1 MLALF
6 SHAGAVAC
14 WPRESLREAAKAM
27 VVVHLQNST
36 WRTSPFCLSPAKL
49 RSTDSVY
56 PRVVLSRVLSPA
68 MSICSKSQTVLARYQ
83 WTDNKSYKDQ
93 SYKGPGLNSKLEK
106 EKERREEEGATTAS
120 SHRKEQ
126 RQRRRT

>member
-1 MLALF
+1 MGSSKTNLAGGDLF
-6 SHAGAVAC
+6 LSEDPHGGVADG
-14 WPRESLREAAKAM
+14 E
-27 VVVHLQNST
+27 N
-36 WRTSPFCLSPAKL
+36 CLSPAKL

-68 MSICSKSQTVLARYQ
+68 IGIYSKSQTVLARYQ
-83 WTDNKSYKDQ
+83 WTDNNSYKDQ
-93 SYKGPGLNSKLEK
+93 SYKGPGLNSKFEK